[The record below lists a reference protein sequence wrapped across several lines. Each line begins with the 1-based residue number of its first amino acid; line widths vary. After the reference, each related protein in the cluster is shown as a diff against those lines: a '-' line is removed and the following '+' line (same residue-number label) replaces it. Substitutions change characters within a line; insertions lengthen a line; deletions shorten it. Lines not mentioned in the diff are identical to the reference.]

1 MTGAPRPTRT
11 PARLR
16 RLGFGAFGAVVAASL
31 GWLAFVDAMAD
42 RDAVDRL
49 GFIKERVRA
58 QFPAAPQL
66 STSDFHRRL
75 EAGERFVVL
84 DVRTADEFA
93 VSHLPGAIRVDPSSP
108 PALPAAVADLANDTT
123 VVAYCA
129 VGWRSSKWVEGLR
142 RQGVDAVNLEGS
154 IFQWIA
160 EDRPVERGG
169 RPVTVVHPY
178 SQPWAWLVDP
188 EHRAFEPARP

>member
-1 MTGAPRPTRT
+1 MR
-11 PARLR
+11 
-16 RLGFGAFGAVVAASL
+16 S
-31 GWLAFVDAMAD
+31 
-42 RDAVDRL
+42 
-49 GFIKERVRA
+49 
-58 QFPAAPQL
+58 QFPDAPQL
-66 STSDFHRRL
+66 ATSDFHRRL

-84 DVRTADEFA
+84 DVRSAEEYA
-93 VSHLPGAIRVDPSSP
+93 VSHLPGAIRVDPASP
-108 PALPAAVADLANDTT
+108 PALPAEAAATAGDPVT

-178 SQPWAWLVDP
+178 AQPWAWL
-188 EHRAFEPARP
+188 